1 MDGQSKKLFD
11 FRRVL
16 MIGMKVNNIV
26 YGFIGILYRCVRF
39 LKLNNLQIFL
49 LFFIVQF
56 ICYVY
61 IKFELYMYYNVF
73 FFLRNINY
81 IYKFIY
87 ICIFLNYWSVLC

>member
-1 MDGQSKKLFD
+1 MDGQSEKLFD

-26 YGFIGILYRCVRF
+26 YGFIGILYRCVGF

-61 IKFELYMYYNVF
+61 IKFELSILIY

-87 ICIFLNYWSVLC
+87 ICIFLNYQSVLC